1 MLTAAAQ
8 LYSDVFTPELFVL
21 LCGLCLIGYEWRGL
35 PNPSLTG
42 LGARLGVLA
51 LGWAIGLVIY
61 EGVPLLFE
69 TVPTWTPDATGS
81 AGLGVG
87 VLVIWLGWR
96 VWAWGEYVPVFS
108 ALLVGVTVPH
118 LLITPLWDI
127 STHVLYAVVPA
138 GYLVTVD
145 RRFAP
150 LAAIAVGMVF
160 ARPWAGAHTWL
171 QSVAGLVLGIGFV
184 AAYLRYEGG
193 RIERTPQL

>member
-1 MLTAAAQ
+1 MRTEVAR

-21 LCGLCLIGYEWRGL
+21 YCGLLLIGYEWHGRADRSL
-35 PNPSLTG
+35 PG
-42 LGARLGVLA
+42 LGVRLGVLA

-61 EGVPLLFE
+61 EGVPLLLA
-69 TVPTWTPDATGS
+69 TVPEWGPDATGS
-81 AGLGVG
+81 VGLAVGVG
-87 VLVIWLGWR
+87 VIWLGWR

-138 GYLVTVD
+138 GYLLSVD

-150 LAAIAVGMVF
+150 LAIVALGMVV

-171 QSVAGLVLGIGFV
+171 QSVAGLLLGVVFV
-184 AAYLRYEGG
+184 GASLRSDTL
-193 RIERTPQL
+193 RTPDSNH